1 MIKFSE
7 YTRHR
12 MTVAD
17 TAICHYHSKVN
28 NEDEENSSFKHR
40 FTWYV
45 PCEVLDTRR
54 ALAKAVHAAITIGLE
69 NVPNPHSPSMISMD
83 NPSHALQ

>member
-7 YTRHR
+7 YKTLN
-12 MTVAD
+12 D

-28 NEDEENSSFKHR
+28 NKDDSSFKHR

-45 PCEVLDTRR
+45 PCEMLDTRR

-83 NPSHALQ
+83 NPSHTLPGK